1 MRLDLVVTLVP
12 DVPAAELT
20 DWIARGWVLPSGT
33 PPDWAFAEI
42 DVARV
47 RLVRD
52 LRHGMGVEEDSVALV
67 LSLLD
72 QMYELRHRLTALL
85 TAADSQPAPVREALL
100 AALFRRPS

>member
-1 MRLDLVVTLVP
+1 MHLEMVVTLVP
-12 DVPAAELT
+12 DVPASELT

-33 PPDWAFAEI
+33 PPDWRFAEI

-47 RLVRD
+47 RLVRE

-72 QMYELRHRLTALL
+72 QMYHLRRRLSAVLD
-85 TAADSQPAPVREALL
+85 AADRQPAPLRDALL
-100 AALFRRPS
+100 AALARTN